1 MVVELPNRFDSV
13 KRYQGQLTQIQAD
26 TVTMTIRSKYQKI
39 PVLEIRA
46 LRRASKLGAWTRRSA
61 RLLISVTVATTSDV
75 VASWTK
81 ENSRINQLV
90 VPVSSAIGAG
100 WLAYLLLHTPA
111 LKKKVNGYRFQVVN

>member
-26 TVTMTIRSKYQKI
+26 TVTIRSKYQKI
-39 PVLEIRA
+39 PVLDIRA
-46 LRRASKLGAWTRRSA
+46 LRRVSKFGAWARRSA

-90 VPVSSAIGAG
+90 VPASSAIGAG
-100 WLAYLLLHTPA
+100 LLAYCYIPLRSR
-111 LKKKVNGYRFQVVN
+111 KKSTATGFR